1 MLPGKQYTPQ
11 DYVAMVWR
19 RKWLVMA
26 GLILGTYVALIVSSQ
41 LPDMFQSEM
50 LVQVVPQR
58 VPDDFIKSTVTLRT
72 TERLS
77 ALSEQIMSRTELER
91 LVVDMNLFPSER
103 ATMPMQ
109 DVIELMRSRVV
120 VEPVRSMRNSQDP
133 ESFYIRFSYPDP
145 VLAKTVTER
154 LGALFIEVNARDRGN
169 MAQATQGFLE
179 TQLQEA
185 RRLLEEQEN
194 RLQRFRERHTGSLP
208 SQLQFNM
215 SAMSN
220 SQLEIQTVVESL
232 ARDRDRKL
240 MLERLYNDAQ
250 NEIVMS
256 DPSMTA
262 PVQVAQAP
270 GGQTP
275 APAQAA
281 GGDLRQQL
289 AMARQALAAL
299 ELRLKP
305 EHPDIVRT
313 KRVVNELETR
323 LAQEIKL
330 AEAREKAGTPAPPPP
345 VAITPQETQRR
356 ERLQQMRAEIESLQ
370 RQIEFKEVQ
379 EQRARDTLREFQR
392 RIEIVPGLESE
403 WMALSRDY
411 DTQQAAYKDLL
422 TKSESAKLASN
433 LEERQIGEQ
442 FKVLDPAGTPVRPT
456 GIDRLQV
463 NAAGAGIGLVL
474 GLLLALGLELR
485 NSTYESAND
494 LTQILQLP
502 VLALIPVVVT
512 AADRAQQQVRRRIV
526 SGAVA
531 SATAVGAYGFWAL
544 ELWKHIR

>member
-1 MLPGKQYTPQ
+1 MI
-11 DYVAMVWR
+11 WR
-19 RKWLVMA
+19 RKWLAVG
-26 GLILGTYVALIVSSQ
+26 GLILGTYTALIVSSQ
-41 LPDMFQSEM
+41 LPDMYQSEM

-58 VPDDFIKSTVTLRT
+58 VPDDYIKSTVTLRT

-91 LVVDMNLFPSER
+91 LVVDMNLFPRER
-103 ATMPMQ
+103 ATLPMQ
-109 DVIELMRSRVV
+109 DVIELMRSRIV
-120 VEPVRSMRNSQDP
+120 VEPVRSMRNNQEP
-133 ESFYIRFSYPDP
+133 ESFHIRFSYSDP

-185 RRLLEEQEN
+185 RRLLEEQEE
-194 RLQRFRERHTGSLP
+194 RLRRFRERHTGSLP

-220 SQLEIQTVVESL
+220 SQLEIQTIVESL

-256 DPSMTA
+256 GPAASAPTTPTA
-262 PVQVAQAP
+262 GAQAP
-270 GGQTP
+270 SP
-275 APAQAA
+275 VPPA

-289 AMARQALAAL
+289 AVARQALASL

-313 KRVVNELETR
+313 KRVINEIETR

-330 AEAREKAGTPAPPPP
+330 AEAREKSGAPAPPP

-379 EQRARDTLREFQR
+379 EQRARDTLREYQR

-442 FKVLDPAGTPVRPT
+442 FRVLDPAGTPVRPT

-474 GLLLALGLELR
+474 GLLLAVGLELR
-485 NSTYESAND
+485 NSTYESAGD

-512 AADRAQQQVRRRIV
+512 AADRARQQVRRRIV

-531 SATAVGAYGFWAL
+531 GATAIGAYGFWAL